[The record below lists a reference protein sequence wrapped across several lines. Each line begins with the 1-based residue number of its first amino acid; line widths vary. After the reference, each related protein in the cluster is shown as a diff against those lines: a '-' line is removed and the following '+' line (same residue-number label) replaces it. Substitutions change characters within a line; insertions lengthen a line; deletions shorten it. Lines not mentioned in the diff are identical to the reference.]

1 MKGLVLFL
9 IEGLID
15 APDAARVREVGGE
28 RGQVVEVSVAPGDRG
43 RLIGKEGRTIR
54 AIRSLVSAA
63 ASRDGRRVMVEVLD

>member
-1 MKGLVLFL
+1 MRDLVLFL
-9 IEGLID
+9 IEGLVD
-15 APDAARVREVGGE
+15 APETARVRETGREG
-28 RGQVVEVSVAPGDRG
+28 GQVFEVTVAPEDRG

>member
-1 MKGLVLFL
+1 MRDVVRFL
-9 IEGLID
+9 IEGLVD
-15 APDAARVREVGGE
+15 APDAVRIREAGGE
-28 RGQVVEVSVAPGDRG
+28 RGQVFEITVAPEDRG